1 MAVTS
6 GQSEVAVADTLELGC
21 IVGFQSM
28 EKQLDNWLMAAGQL
42 ELLCSTHNYF

>member
-1 MAVTS
+1 MTVAS
-6 GQSEVAVADTLELGC
+6 GRSEAAVADTLDLDC

-28 EKQLDNWLMAAGQL
+28 EKQLDNWLMAADQL